1 MNNFLNDFF
10 NLAGKTVLITGAS
23 GQLGTKL
30 TEAYVAA
37 GCKVIGMDLNKP
49 AGDYAGVD
57 FYEGSIA
64 IKKDVEILMTTV
76 FEKYNGLDILI
87 NNASIDHK
95 VPSDLSE
102 NIHDFRFENFDFSSW
117 QNELAVGLTGAVYC
131 CKYATRIMIKNKSGI
146 IINISSD
153 LGVIA
158 PDQRIY
164 KKSLSYSNDLIYSD

>member
-23 GQLGTKL
+23 GQLGTEL

-64 IKKDVEILMTTV
+64 VKKDVEIVMTNV

-87 NNASIDHK
+87 NNAGVASLNHSILTPGSTVK
-95 VPSDLSE
+95 KIFETNFNGSF
-102 NIHDFRFENFDFSSW
+102 FRFFIFFIRANCSFCTCWRSNIWLF
-117 QNELAVGLTGAVYC
+117 NGLV
-131 CKYATRIMIKNKSGI
+131 
-146 IINISSD
+146 
-153 LGVIA
+153 LE
-158 PDQRIY
+158 
-164 KKSLSYSNDLIYSD
+164 KKSI